1 MGLRTKI
8 IASLLAILAVLALV
22 STQFLQRQL
31 STEFAT
37 QEQAQMEKDMRRQ
50 LLALDYQ
57 MTEVDFILCSW
68 SNFTGLYEYA

>member
-57 MTEVDFILCSW
+57 MTEVDVILCSW